1 MTEAV
6 TPAVEKKAA
15 FCAKTNDGDTVT
27 WTFSDGTFRSRKVS
41 EYPQELI
48 IALAAHGLSA
58 KGGDS
63 YASAGGDLSFG
74 ITALDRV
81 LTNLDA
87 GLFSG
92 PRGSGGSAEKTDTD
106 LVQAIANL
114 QSLPTEQVRALLE
127 AASEDDKKS
136 LRKNVHVKAEIASI
150 KAKRA
155 AEAAAGAGPLQLFP
169 AA

>member
-1 MTEAV
+1 MTEV
-6 TPAVEKKAA
+6 TTPAVEKKVF
-15 FCAKTNDGDTVT
+15 FCTKTNDGDTVT
-27 WTFSDGTFRSRKVS
+27 WTFADGTFRSRKVS
-41 EYPQELI
+41 DYPQEMI

-63 YASAGGDLSFG
+63 YASAGGDLAFG
-74 ITALDRV
+74 ISALDRV

-92 PRGSGGSAEKTDTD
+92 PRSAGGASEKSDTD

-114 QSLPTEQVRALLE
+114 QSIPAEQVRALLE
-127 AASEDDKKS
+127 AASEEDKKAI
-136 LRKNVHVKAEIASI
+136 RKNVHVKAEIASI

-155 AEAAAGAGPLQLFP
+155 AEAAANSGPLQLFS

>member
-15 FCAKTNDGDTVT
+15 FCTKTNDGDTVT

-92 PRGSGGSAEKTDTD
+92 PRGSGGPARPESAAGE
-106 LVQAIANL
+106 
-114 QSLPTEQVRALLE
+114 LPVPRA
-127 AASEDDKKS
+127 DRCRQD
-136 LRKNVHVKAEIASI
+136 RDG
-150 KAKRA
+150 
-155 AEAAAGAGPLQLFP
+155 AGAGGVPV
-169 AA
+169 